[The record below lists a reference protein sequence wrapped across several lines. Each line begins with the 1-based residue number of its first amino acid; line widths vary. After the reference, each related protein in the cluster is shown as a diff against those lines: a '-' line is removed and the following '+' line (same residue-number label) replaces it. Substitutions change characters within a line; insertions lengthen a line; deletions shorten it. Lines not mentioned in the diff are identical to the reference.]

1 MSLGSCFAC
10 FLSENRVALYPEA
23 LEAMIKSTP
32 SHQHA
37 DTGRLQTPSAVRV
50 GAFFAALFLILGLHL
65 PYLPI
70 WLDWAGLTATEIAII
85 TATPL
90 FLRLGFAPLLAVYA
104 DRHQAHR
111 RVILILATLAIAAGL
126 LLIGMRG
133 FWPIFLVS
141 LAFTLCVATIMPLI
155 ETIAVASVKSDGADY
170 GRMRLW
176 GSLAFIGVGF
186 IGGWMVDWQGAVVI
200 VPMLVMASVAT
211 LVAGWR
217 LPRATNLTA
226 SDEPSQLASVA
237 ARDVHTRD
245 AKRLGY
251 SGLFLL
257 FLLACSAVQG
267 AHGLFYTFGALQW
280 KAQGLSTAWI
290 GALWAIGV
298 MAEVALFAYS
308 GAVVARLGPVKLL
321 ILGGLAGVLRWLVM
335 SFDPGLAILIPLQ
348 ILHGATYGA
357 THLGAIYF
365 MARSVPERAAGTA
378 QALYGACAAGVATG
392 AATLA
397 SGPLYGAMQGR
408 GYLVMAAVA
417 GVGMIAALV
426 LHARWTGGLLW
437 EGAPLKDTAREAEI
451 GPKLPVGPNL

>member
-1 MSLGSCFAC
+1 MINSTSPHQN
-10 FLSENRVALYPEA
+10 SEQSRAPA
-23 LEAMIKSTP
+23 SSAM
-32 SHQHA
+32 
-37 DTGRLQTPSAVRV
+37 RV
-50 GAFFAALFLILGLHL
+50 GLFFGALFLILGLLL

-70 WLDWAGLTATEIAII
+70 WLDWAGLTASEIAII

-104 DRHQAHR
+104 DRNQAHR
-111 RVILILATLAIAAGL
+111 RVILVLAVLAIASGL

-176 GSLAFIGVGF
+176 GSLAFIGIGF
-186 IGGWMVDWQGAVVI
+186 VGGWMVDWQGAIVI
-200 VPMLVMASVAT
+200 VPLLVCAALAT
-211 LVAGWR
+211 LLAGWN
-217 LPRATNLTA
+217 LPQATRTA
-226 SDEPSQLASVA
+226 IATQQSGSPTQGPGDTHGS
-237 ARDVHTRD
+237 D

-257 FLLACSAVQG
+257 FLLACSAIQC
-267 AHGLFYTFGALQW
+267 AHGLFYTFGALHW
-280 KAQGLSTAWI
+280 KTQGLSTSWI

-298 MAEVALFAYS
+298 LAEVLLFAYS
-308 GAVVARLGPVKLL
+308 SAVVARLGPVLL
-321 ILGGLAGVLRWLVM
+321 LALGGLAGVVRWSVM
-335 SFDPGLAILIPLQ
+335 SFDPGLSLLIPLQ

-365 MARSVPERAAGTA
+365 MARSVPEGAAGTA

-397 SGPLYGAMQGR
+397 SGPLYEAMQGQ
-408 GYLVMAAVA
+408 GYLVMATVS
-417 GVGMIAALV
+417 GIGLLAALM
-426 LHARWTGGLLW
+426 LNARWSGGLLW
-437 EGAPLKDTAREAEI
+437 GVDRAVDEPERAGEI

>member
-1 MSLGSCFAC
+1 
-10 FLSENRVALYPEA
+10 
-23 LEAMIKSTP
+23 
-32 SHQHA
+32 
-37 DTGRLQTPSAVRV
+37 VRV
-50 GAFFAALFLILGLHL
+50 GAFFAALFLVLGLLL
-65 PYLPI
+65 PFLPI
-70 WLDWAGLTATEIAII
+70 WLDWTGLSASEIAII
-85 TATPL
+85 SAAPL

-104 DRHQAHR
+104 DRHKAHR
-111 RVILILATLAIAAGL
+111 RVILILALLAIGTGL

-133 FWPIFLVS
+133 VWPILFVS
-141 LAFTLCVATIMPLI
+141 LVFRLCVATIMPLI

-186 IGGWMVDWQGAVVI
+186 VGGWMVDWQGAVVI
-200 VPMLVMASVAT
+200 VPMLVAAAFAT
-211 LVAGWR
+211 LIAGWK
-217 LPRATNLTA
+217 LPRANQPA
-226 SDEPSQLASVA
+226 SDTQSQSASMA
-237 ARDVHTRD
+237 AREVHKSD
-245 AKRLGY
+245 AKRLAV
-251 SGLFLL
+251 SGVFLI

-267 AHGLFYTFGALQW
+267 AHGLFYTFGALHW
-280 KAQGLSTAWI
+280 KVQGLSTAWI

-308 GAVVARLGPVKLL
+308 GAVVARLGPVRLL
-321 ILGGLAGVLRWLVM
+321 IIGGLAGVVRWTVM

-365 MARSVPERAAGTA
+365 MARSVPEGAAGTA

-392 AATLA
+392 AATLM
-397 SGPLYGAMQGR
+397 SGPLYETMQGQ
-408 GYLVMAAVA
+408 GYLVMSAVA

-426 LHARWTGGLLW
+426 LQARWPGGLLW
-437 EGAPLKDTAREAEI
+437 GAATPTDEAREGEI

>member
-1 MSLGSCFAC
+1 
-10 FLSENRVALYPEA
+10 
-23 LEAMIKSTP
+23 MIQPIPPQDASTRRF
-32 SHQHA
+32 QI
-37 DTGRLQTPSAVRV
+37 TSAVRV
-50 GAFFAALFLILGLHL
+50 GAFFAALFLVLGLHL

-70 WLDWAGLTATEIAII
+70 WLDWVGLTASEIAII

-111 RVILILATLAIAAGL
+111 RVILVLAVLALAMGL
-126 LLIGMRG
+126 VLIGMRG

-141 LAFTLCVATIMPLI
+141 LAFTLCIATIMPLI

-186 IGGWMVDWQGAVVI
+186 VGGWMVDWQGAAVI
-200 VPMLVMASVAT
+200 VPMLVLAALAT
-211 LVAGWR
+211 LVAGWK
-217 LPRATNLTA
+217 LPRSNSA
-226 SDEPSQLASVA
+226 SNSEQTKVSAA
-237 ARDVHTRD
+237 AREVHGSD
-245 AKRLGY
+245 AKRLGQ

-257 FLLACSAVQG
+257 FLLACSAIQG
-267 AHGLFYTFGALQW
+267 AHGLFYTFGALHW

-298 MAEVALFAYS
+298 MAEVLLFAYS
-308 GAVVARLGPVKLL
+308 GAVVAKLGPVVLL
-321 ILGGLAGVLRWLVM
+321 VFGGLAGVLRWLVM
-335 SFDPGLAILIPLQ
+335 SFDPGLAVLIPLQ

-365 MARSVPERAAGTA
+365 MARSVPEGAAGTA
-378 QALYGACAAGVATG
+378 QAFYGACAAGVGTG

-397 SGPLYGAMQGR
+397 SGPLYETMQGQ
-408 GYLVMAAVA
+408 GYVVMAGVA
-417 GVGMIAALV
+417 GIGLLAAVV
-426 LHARWTGGLLW
+426 LNVCWSGGLLW
-437 EGAPLKDTAREAEI
+437 GAPTVDEPARDGEI